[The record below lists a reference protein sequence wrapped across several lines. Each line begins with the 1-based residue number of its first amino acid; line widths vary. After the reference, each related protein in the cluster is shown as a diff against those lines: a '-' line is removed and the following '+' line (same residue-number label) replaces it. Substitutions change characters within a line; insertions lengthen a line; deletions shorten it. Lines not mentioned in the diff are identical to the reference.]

1 MEDLDVNDYDPW
13 AAAPTKLKM
22 KWALG
27 GMGVCIAIVAIILV
41 GNSIQKH
48 KAEKK
53 SKAQSIYI
61 NKIEPVKLESVIE
74 FDAQHSR

>member
-1 MEDLDVNDYDPW
+1 MEDLDVNNYDPW
-13 AAAPTKLKM
+13 AAVPTKLKM
-22 KWALG
+22 KWALE

-41 GNSIQKH
+41 GNSIHKH